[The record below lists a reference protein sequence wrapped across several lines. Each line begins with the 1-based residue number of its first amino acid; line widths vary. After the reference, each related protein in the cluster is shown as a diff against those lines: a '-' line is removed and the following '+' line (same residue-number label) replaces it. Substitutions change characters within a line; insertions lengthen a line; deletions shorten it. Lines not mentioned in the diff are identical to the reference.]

1 MYTNPIQQN
10 NIKITFGEGIDTLR
24 LLNLWEDE
32 KIFISELVL
41 RVLMKRFN
49 KNNIILFRIKVL
61 DNEKTWNI
69 VDLDLTIKNYLMLY
83 QTIDERQL
91 SIDYGFIL

>member
-1 MYTNPIQQN
+1 MYTNPIQKN

-24 LLNLWEDE
+24 SLNLWEDK

-49 KNNIILFRIKVL
+49 KNGIILFRIKVL